1 MSDAQ
6 TILLIEDNEQN
17 RYLATYLL
25 EHAGF
30 KIVSADSGSQA
41 LALVEELTPDT
52 ILLDIQLPGMDGYQE
67 ARELRAR
74 ESLRRIPIIAVTSYA
89 MVGDEEKALQAG
101 CTGYLE
107 KPIDPDTFVS
117 QITALIAMGRL
128 DV

>member
-1 MSDAQ
+1 MKQA
-6 TILLIEDNEQN
+6 EQDG
-17 RYLATYLL
+17 
-25 EHAGF
+25 EGG
-30 KIVSADSGSQA
+30 DSIDGE
-41 LALVEELTPDT
+41 ALVPT
-52 ILLDIQLPGMDGYQE
+52 
-67 ARELRAR
+67 
-74 ESLRRIPIIAVTSYA
+74 RRKDLGRCEIFPQYLKHNCKGNFVA

>member
-52 ILLDIQLPGMDGYQE
+52 ILLDIQLPGMDGYQV

-74 ESLRRIPIIAVTSYA
+74 ESLKRIPIIAVTSYA

-117 QITALIAMGRL
+117 RITALIAMGRL

>member
-1 MSDAQ
+1 
-6 TILLIEDNEQN
+6 
-17 RYLATYLL
+17 
-25 EHAGF
+25 
-30 KIVSADSGSQA
+30 
-41 LALVEELTPDT
+41 
-52 ILLDIQLPGMDGYQE
+52 MDGYQV

-74 ESLRRIPIIAVTSYA
+74 ESLKRIPIIAVTSYA

-117 QITALIAMGRL
+117 RITALIAMGRP

>member
-52 ILLDIQLPGMDGYQE
+52 ILLDIQLPGMDGYQV

-74 ESLRRIPIIAVTSYA
+74 ESLKRIIAVTSYA

-117 QITALIAMGRL
+117 RITALIAMGRL